1 MPRKVKDR
9 KLDSREARSKLKVRG
24 MPYYAAIGK
33 TDAIGYRRLK
43 GKDGTWHWRRYVG
56 DQNSERDYEWTALG
70 VADDLSTA
78 DGDDVLTFWQAQD
91 KARELIAERAKTS
104 PGADGKIITVAVA
117 LDRYKADLEVRGADV
132 YNVGRIRIHLKEPLA
147 ARPIALLT
155 VDELRRWRDGLRKMM
170 APASVNR
177 AGNALRAAL
186 NLAADNAKGAVNRAP
201 WEIGLKAI
209 PGSTETRNVVL
220 SEAHIRRLITEA
232 PKEGKEFGLFVEV
245 AAETGARPIQIA
257 RLLVRDLKGD
267 RLEMPSSKKGRGEKK
282 ILRREVPI
290 PAALVARLR
299 EAARGKPQDSP
310 LLTKASGEAW
320 SKSNHSRP
328 FQRVV
333 QRANLDPNEVTIY
346 ALRHSSITRQ
356 LKAAVPIRIVAALH
370 DTSVAMIER
379 TYSAGIDKHV
389 DAIVRGTL
397 LDMGKD
403 FGKEAEDKKVVSL

>member
-9 KLDSREARSKLKVRG
+9 KLDSREARSKLKPRG
-24 MPYYAAIGK
+24 MPYYSPIGK
-33 TDAIGYRRLK
+33 LDAIGYRRVK

-56 DQNSERDYEWTALG
+56 YQSRERDYEWTALG
-70 VADDLSTA
+70 AADDLSTA
-78 DGDDVLTFWQAQD
+78 DGDNVLTFWQAQD
-91 KARELIAERAKTS
+91 KARELIAERAKSS
-104 PGADGKIITVAVA
+104 PGADGKIITVFTA

-132 YNVGRIRIHLKEPLA
+132 DNVPRVRIHLTDALA
-147 ARPIALLT
+147 ERPVALLSI
-155 VDELRRWRDGLRKMM
+155 DELRRWRDGLRKIM

-177 AGNALRAAL
+177 VCNAFRAAL
-186 NLAADNAKGAVNRAP
+186 NLAADNAKGSINRSP

-209 PGSTETRNVVL
+209 PDSTEARNVIL

-245 AAETGARPIQIA
+245 AAETGARPSQMA

-267 RLEMPSSKKGRGEKK
+267 KLEMPSSKKGRGEKK

-290 PAALVARLR
+290 PAALAARLR
-299 EAARGKPQDSP
+299 EATRGKAQDSP
-310 LLTKASGEAW
+310 LLTKPNGEAW
-320 SKSNHSRP
+320 SRSDHSRP
-328 FQRVV
+328 FRRAVR
-333 QRANLDPNEVTIY
+333 RANLDSDEITIY

-379 TYSAGIDKHV
+379 TYSQQIDKHV
-389 DAIVRGTL
+389 DEIVRGTL
-397 LDMGKD
+397 LDMGRD
-403 FGKEAEDKKVVSL
+403 FGKQPDRKVIGL

>member
-78 DGDDVLTFWQAQD
+78 DGDNVLTFWQAQD
-91 KARELIAERAKTS
+91 KARDLIAERAKSS
-104 PGADGKIITVAVA
+104 PGADGKVITVAVA

-132 YNVGRIRIHLKEPLA
+132 DNVARPRIHLKDALA
-147 ARPIALLT
+147 ERPIALLT
-155 VDELRRWRDGLRKMM
+155 VDELKRWRDGLRKIM

-177 AGNALRAAL
+177 VCSAFRAAL
-186 NLAADNAKGAVNRAP
+186 NLAADNAKGTINRAA

-209 PGSTETRNVVL
+209 PNSTETRNVVL
-220 SEAHIRRLITEA
+220 PESHIRRLILEA
-232 PKEGKEFGLFVEV
+232 PKESEEFGLFVEV
-245 AAETGARPIQIA
+245 AAVTGARPSQIA
-257 RLLVRDLKGD
+257 RLLVRDLKAD

-290 PAALVARLR
+290 PAALAGRLR
-299 EAARGKPQDSP
+299 AAARGKQQDAV
-310 LLTKASGEAW
+310 LLTKPSGQAW
-320 SKSNHSRP
+320 SKSDHSRL
-328 FQRVV
+328 FARTAR
-333 QRANLDPNEVTIY
+333 RANLDPDEVTIY
-346 ALRHSSITRQ
+346 SLRHSSITRQ
-356 LKAAVPIRIVAALH
+356 LTAAVPARVVAAIH
-370 DTSVAMIER
+370 DTSIAMLER
-379 TYSAGIDKHV
+379 VYSAQIDKHV
-389 DAIVRGTL
+389 DQIVRGTL
-397 LDMGKD
+397 LDVGKRP
-403 FGKEAEDKKVVSL
+403 ADKKVVSL